1 MDFRTLKKKNDIADK
16 KTVWDVVR
24 ERFMKRVLR
33 QVAEGISFLE
43 LLLDETICEGDILI
57 PKELIQ
63 LAGGRNDRLPAKK
76 KYELLLRIA
85 QRTSFDLTEE
95 SSGDMGMELLTDD
108 TAEETADG
116 WKTDC
121 YIIGKYSQILQENQV
136 FEMAVA
142 SVLEEA
148 QSHGHYEQAVSFLE
162 AMIGH
167 AELFYELDAPTEP
180 VLIYKGDDVCHNVLT
195 VFAEQFG
202 AALGR
207 AGAQIIW
214 YDMANQPLEE
224 LLQYRNRHFKAVI
237 GVQSYLFSVKM
248 KDEIHYLHET
258 IYGPKFNFI
267 FDHPVW
273 MKKHLE
279 HQYPDFYVLTHDADY
294 VAFVQNYFR
303 KNAVLFPPAGIEPTC
318 KNEVT
323 RKYDLTFV
331 GTYGNYWNEI
341 LLIHQMERKERFL
354 ANRFLLVMRKNP
366 DLSSEEALKRALIFY
381 GRSVDKK
388 EFVEIL
394 YGLRRVIYCVMHY
407 YRDRVLR
414 VLLDSGLTVNVF
426 GDSWRNSPLAAYE
439 NLICHPDV
447 TVEESLLIWQQSKL
461 SLNIMSWHKAGFTE
475 RMANIMLAG
484 AVLVTDDTRYLEG
497 RYENG
502 KDLVSFGLAER
513 ETLPERIKR
522 LLSDEAERVRIAES
536 GREKTKQFHTWDV
549 RAKEFLELLETL
561 NKNGR

>member
-195 VFAEQFG
+195 VFAG
-202 AALGR
+202 A
-207 AGAQIIW
+207 
-214 YDMANQPLEE
+214 
-224 LLQYRNRHFKAVI
+224 
-237 GVQSYLFSVKM
+237 
-248 KDEIHYLHET
+248 
-258 IYGPKFNFI
+258 
-267 FDHPVW
+267 
-273 MKKHLE
+273 
-279 HQYPDFYVLTHDADY
+279 
-294 VAFVQNYFR
+294 
-303 KNAVLFPPAGIEPTC
+303 
-318 KNEVT
+318 
-323 RKYDLTFV
+323 
-331 GTYGNYWNEI
+331 
-341 LLIHQMERKERFL
+341 
-354 ANRFLLVMRKNP
+354 
-366 DLSSEEALKRALIFY
+366 
-381 GRSVDKK
+381 
-388 EFVEIL
+388 
-394 YGLRRVIYCVMHY
+394 
-407 YRDRVLR
+407 
-414 VLLDSGLTVNVF
+414 
-426 GDSWRNSPLAAYE
+426 
-439 NLICHPDV
+439 
-447 TVEESLLIWQQSKL
+447 
-461 SLNIMSWHKAGFTE
+461 
-475 RMANIMLAG
+475 
-484 AVLVTDDTRYLEG
+484 
-497 RYENG
+497 
-502 KDLVSFGLAER
+502 
-513 ETLPERIKR
+513 
-522 LLSDEAERVRIAES
+522 
-536 GREKTKQFHTWDV
+536 
-549 RAKEFLELLETL
+549 
-561 NKNGR
+561 

>member
-1 MDFRTLKKKNDIADK
+1 
-16 KTVWDVVR
+16 
-24 ERFMKRVLR
+24 MKRVLR
-33 QVAEGISFLE
+33 QAAEGISFLE

-57 PKELIQ
+57 PKELLL

-85 QRTSFDLTEE
+85 QRTPFELTEE
-95 SSGDMGMELLTDD
+95 PSGEAGLELLTDD
-108 TAEETADG
+108 TAEEMTDG

-121 YIIGKYSQILQENQV
+121 YIIGKYSPVLRENQV

-148 QSHGHYEQAVSFLE
+148 ESQGHYEQTVGFLE

-167 AELFYELDAPTEP
+167 TELFYELDAPTEP

-202 AALGR
+202 AALER
-207 AGAQIIW
+207 AGVQIIW

-279 HQYPDFYVLTHDADY
+279 HQYLDFYVLTHDTDY
-294 VAFVQNYFR
+294 VAFVQKYFR
-303 KNAVLFPPAGIEPTC
+303 KNAVLFPPAGIESAC
-318 KNEVT
+318 QEKVS

-331 GTYGNYWNEI
+331 GTYGSYRNEI

-366 DLSSEEALKRALIFY
+366 DLSSEEALKRTLAFY
-381 GRSVDKK
+381 GRSVDEN
-388 EFVEIL
+388 EFVEIF

-414 VLLDSGLTVNVF
+414 ALLDSGLTVDVF
-426 GDSWRNSPLAAYE
+426 GDSWKNSPLAAYE

-484 AVLVTDDTRYLEG
+484 AVLVTDNTRYLAG

-502 KDLVSFGLAER
+502 KDLVSFGLTER
-513 ETLPERIKR
+513 KMLPERIKR
-522 LLSDEAERVRIAES
+522 LLSDEAEQLRIAES
-536 GREKTKQFHTWDV
+536 GRKKTKQFHTWDV

-561 NKNGR
+561 DKNGR

>member
-1 MDFRTLKKKNDIADK
+1 M
-16 KTVWDVVR
+16 
-24 ERFMKRVLR
+24 
-33 QVAEGISFLE
+33 
-43 LLLDETICEGDILI
+43 
-57 PKELIQ
+57 
-63 LAGGRNDRLPAKK
+63 
-76 KYELLLRIA
+76 
-85 QRTSFDLTEE
+85 
-95 SSGDMGMELLTDD
+95 
-108 TAEETADG
+108 
-116 WKTDC
+116 
-121 YIIGKYSQILQENQV
+121 
-136 FEMAVA
+136 
-142 SVLEEA
+142 LEEA
-148 QSHGHYEQAVSFLE
+148 ESQGHYEQTVGFLE

-167 AELFYELDAPTEP
+167 TESFYELDAPTEP

-202 AALGR
+202 AALER
-207 AGAQIIW
+207 AGVQISW

-279 HQYPDFYVLTHDADY
+279 HQYPDFYVLTHDTDY
-294 VAFVQNYFR
+294 VAFVQKYFR
-303 KNAVLFPPAGIEPTC
+303 KNAVLFPPAGIESAC
-318 KNEVT
+318 QEKVS
-323 RKYDLTFV
+323 RKYDLTFI
-331 GTYGNYWNEI
+331 GTYGSYRNEI

-366 DLSSEEALKRALIFY
+366 DLSSEEALKRTLAFY
-381 GRSVDKK
+381 GRSVDEN
-388 EFVEIL
+388 EFVEIF

-414 VLLDSGLTVNVF
+414 ALLDSGLTVDVF
-426 GDSWRNSPLAAYE
+426 GDSWKNSPLAAYE

-484 AVLVTDDTRYLEG
+484 AVLVTDNTRYLAG

-502 KDLVSFGLAER
+502 KDLVSFGLTER
-513 ETLPERIKR
+513 KMLPERIKR
-522 LLSDEAERVRIAES
+522 LLSDEAEQLRIAES
-536 GREKTKQFHTWDV
+536 GRKKTKQFHTWDV

-561 NKNGR
+561 DKNGR

>member
-1 MDFRTLKKKNDIADK
+1 
-16 KTVWDVVR
+16 
-24 ERFMKRVLR
+24 
-33 QVAEGISFLE
+33 
-43 LLLDETICEGDILI
+43 
-57 PKELIQ
+57 
-63 LAGGRNDRLPAKK
+63 
-76 KYELLLRIA
+76 
-85 QRTSFDLTEE
+85 
-95 SSGDMGMELLTDD
+95 MGMELLTDD

-202 AALGR
+202 EALGR

-502 KDLVSFGLAER
+502 KDFVSFGLAER

>member
-1 MDFRTLKKKNDIADK
+1 
-16 KTVWDVVR
+16 
-24 ERFMKRVLR
+24 MKRVLR
-33 QVAEGISFLE
+33 QAAEGISFLE

-57 PKELIQ
+57 PKELLL

-85 QRTSFDLTEE
+85 QRTPFELTEE
-95 SSGDMGMELLTDD
+95 PSGEAGLELLTDD
-108 TAEETADG
+108 TAEEMTDG

-121 YIIGKYSQILQENQV
+121 YIIGKYSPVLRENQV

-148 QSHGHYEQAVSFLE
+148 ESQGHYEQTVGFLE

-167 AELFYELDAPTEP
+167 TESFYELDAPTEP

-202 AALGR
+202 AALER
-207 AGAQIIW
+207 AGVQIIW

-279 HQYPDFYVLTHDADY
+279 HQYPDFYVLTHDTDY
-294 VAFVQNYFR
+294 VSFVQKYFR
-303 KNAVLFPPAGIEPTC
+303 KNAVLFPPAGIESAC
-318 KNEVT
+318 QEKVS

-331 GTYGNYWNEI
+331 GTYGSYRNEI

-366 DLSSEEALKRALIFY
+366 DLSSEEALKRTLAFY
-381 GRSVDKK
+381 GRSVDEN
-388 EFVEIL
+388 EFVEIF

-414 VLLDSGLTVNVF
+414 ALLDSGLTVDVF
-426 GDSWRNSPLAAYE
+426 GDSWKNSPLAAYE

-484 AVLVTDDTRYLEG
+484 AVLVTDNTRYLAG

-502 KDLVSFGLAER
+502 KDLVSFGLTER
-513 ETLPERIKR
+513 KMLPERIKR
-522 LLSDEAERVRIAES
+522 LLSDEAEQLRIAES
-536 GREKTKQFHTWDV
+536 GRKKTKQFHTWDV

-561 NKNGR
+561 DKNGR

>member
-1 MDFRTLKKKNDIADK
+1 
-16 KTVWDVVR
+16 
-24 ERFMKRVLR
+24 MKRVLR
-33 QVAEGISFLE
+33 QTAEGISFLE

-57 PKELIQ
+57 PKELIL

-95 SSGDMGMELLTDD
+95 PSGDMGMELLTND
-108 TAEETADG
+108 TAEEPADG

-366 DLSSEEALKRALIFY
+366 DLSPEEALKRALIFY

>member
-1 MDFRTLKKKNDIADK
+1 
-16 KTVWDVVR
+16 
-24 ERFMKRVLR
+24 MKRVLR
-33 QVAEGISFLE
+33 QAAEGISFLE

-57 PKELIQ
+57 PKELLL

-85 QRTSFDLTEE
+85 QRTPFELTEE
-95 SSGDMGMELLTDD
+95 PSGEAGLELLTDD
-108 TAEETADG
+108 TAEEMTDG

-121 YIIGKYSQILQENQV
+121 YIIGKYSPVLRENQV

-148 QSHGHYEQAVSFLE
+148 ESQGHYEQTVGFLE

-167 AELFYELDAPTEP
+167 TELFYELDAPTEP

-202 AALGR
+202 AALER
-207 AGAQIIW
+207 AGVQIIW

-279 HQYPDFYVLTHDADY
+279 HQYPDFYVLTHDTDY
-294 VAFVQNYFR
+294 VAFVQKYFR
-303 KNAVLFPPAGIEPTC
+303 KNAVLFPPAGIESAC
-318 KNEVT
+318 QEKVS

-331 GTYGNYWNEI
+331 GTYGSYRNEI

-366 DLSSEEALKRALIFY
+366 DLSSEEALKRTLAFY
-381 GRSVDKK
+381 GRSVDEN
-388 EFVEIL
+388 EFVEIF

-414 VLLDSGLTVNVF
+414 ALLDSGLTVDVF
-426 GDSWRNSPLAAYE
+426 GDSWKNSPLAAYE

-484 AVLVTDDTRYLEG
+484 AVLVTDSTRYLAG

-502 KDLVSFGLAER
+502 KDLVCFGLTER
-513 ETLPERIKR
+513 KMLPERIKR
-522 LLSDEAERVRIAES
+522 LLSDEAEQLRIAES
-536 GREKTKQFHTWDV
+536 GRKKTKQFHTWDV

-561 NKNGR
+561 DKNGR